1 MSNNITIDE
10 LAGIIKN
17 EFDGVGKRFD
27 KMEGQLKDLKQGQ
40 ENIELKLTNVAYR
53 FELQNLEMKVKKLS
67 ERVEVLEKK

>member
-17 EFDGVGKRFD
+17 EFDGFGKRFD